1 MWKIPLFDI
10 GFNEKET
17 VAVQKVLSSGWLT
30 MGDQTERFERE
41 FADFINVK
49 HAIAVSNCTAALHLA
64 NLSLNLGEND
74 EVICPSLS
82 FVAGSNSIVYT
93 GAKPVFADITDLN
106 DFNISPEDI
115 ERKIGARTKAIQVVH
130 YAGNP
135 CNMDCIMEIANV
147 HGVYVIE
154 DCAHTPGS
162 KYNGQNCGTI
172 GDIGCFS
179 FFSNKNMTTAEGG
192 MITTNNDDLAKRIRL
207 MRSHGMTTMTLDRH
221 KGRAFS
227 YDVVELG
234 YNYRIDEIRSAIGI
248 VQLGKL
254 EDCNIRRCEIDQIY
268 RERLADV
275 YSIKVPFNIE
285 YGVSSH
291 HIFPI
296 LLDKEVNR
304 QEFMEY
310 LKNNGIQTSIHYPP
324 IHLFDYYRRNFGYD
338 EGMLSITEEV
348 AKREVTLPLYSSMK
362 NEDVHYVCDVISEYL
377 KERKVRK

>member
-1 MWKIPLFDI
+1 MWEIPLFDI
-10 GFNEKET
+10 GFNEKEMI
-17 VAVQKVLSSGWLT
+17 AVQKVLSSGWLT
-30 MGDQTERFERE
+30 MGEQTEMFERE

-64 NLSLNLGEND
+64 NLSLNIGEND
-74 EVICPSLS
+74 EVVCPSLS

-93 GAKPVFADITDLN
+93 GAKPVFADITDLS
-106 DFNISPEDI
+106 DFNISPVDI
-115 ERKIGARTKAIQVVH
+115 EKKISARTKAIQIVH

-135 CNMDCIMEIANV
+135 CNMDHIMEIANK

-154 DCAHTPGS
+154 DCAHAPGS
-162 KYNGQNCGTI
+162 EYNGRKCGTI

-192 MITTNNDDLAKRIRL
+192 MITTNNDGLAKKIKL
-207 MRSHGMTTMTLDRH
+207 MRSHGMTSMTLDRH

-248 VQLGKL
+248 VQLEKL
-254 EDCNIRRCEIDQIY
+254 EDDNIRRREIDQIY

-275 YSIKVPFNIE
+275 RCVDVPFKMK
-285 YGVSSH
+285 GGSSSH
-291 HIFPI
+291 HIFPV
-296 LLDKEVNR
+296 LLDKEVSR
-304 QEFMEY
+304 LGFMEF
-310 LKNNGIQTSIHYPP
+310 LKSNGIQSSIHYPP
-324 IHLFDYYRRNFGYD
+324 IHLFDYYCRNFGYH

-348 AKREVTLPLYSSMK
+348 AKREVTLPLYPSMTDK
-362 NEDVHYVCDVISEYL
+362 DVHRVSDVIVKYFE
-377 KERKVRK
+377 ERK